1 MKYFIYF
8 LMISAVGLMIF
19 SGSLVDP
26 QDIVGDKKSFTGVL
40 GILVC
45 LCIIILLFI
54 LQLSRKLKQKYEE

>member
-8 LMISAVGLMIF
+8 LMLSAVGLMIF
-19 SGSLVDP
+19 SGTLLNPD
-26 QDIVGDKKSFTGVL
+26 DLVGDKQSFTGVL

-54 LQLSRKLKQKYEE
+54 LLLSRKLKEKYEE

>member
-19 SGSLVDP
+19 SGSLVNP
-26 QDIVGDKKSFTGVL
+26 QDLVGDQKSFTGVL

-45 LCIIILLFI
+45 LCIIVLLFI

>member
-8 LMISAVGLMIF
+8 LILSAIGLLIF
-19 SGSLVDP
+19 SGTLVNTNDL
-26 QDIVGDKKSFTGVL
+26 VGDQKSFTGVL

-45 LCIIILLFI
+45 LCILVLLFI

>member
-8 LMISAVGLMIF
+8 LMISAVGLMLF
-19 SGSLVDP
+19 SGSLVNP
-26 QDIVGDKKSFTGVL
+26 QDLVGDQKSFTGVL

-45 LCIIILLFI
+45 LCIIVLLFI